1 MGPDDIRSRE
11 TIKGTVELDGATL
24 DHVDCRLR
32 GQYSGWVCGD
42 KRNIRE
48 HVPPIW
54 RTLTVHYH
62 QCGSIHIGH
71 SIGICYQLCNTSV
84 VSSSHTVDG
93 RE

>member
-32 GQYSGWVCGD
+32 GQYSGRVCGD

-54 RTLTVHYH
+54 RTSQYTT
-62 QCGSIHIGH
+62 
-71 SIGICYQLCNTSV
+71 TSV
-84 VSSSHTVDG
+84 ETFTVVTPLAFATSFVTQV
-93 RE
+93 